1 MVQPSFLQFSLSET
15 DCKIGI
21 VVDLSN
27 KSIFTIRWA
36 IKNYLYH
43 TNTVISL
50 HIHPTSVLYGA
61 DWGAIDV
68 TQKKKKKKMQGGGIK
83 IFVKVFL

>member
-1 MVQPSFLQFSLSET
+1 MIQLSSLWFSLSET
-15 DCKIGI
+15 ICKIGI

-27 KSIFTIRWA
+27 KSAFIIWWA
-36 IKNYLYH
+36 FKNYLYH
-43 TNTVISL
+43 SDTMILL

-68 TQKKKKKKMQGGGIK
+68 TLKKKKKKKGRG
-83 IFVKVFL
+83 LEL